1 MTALTTAER
10 ERIAY
15 INGDKQT
22 TALLDLIDEFESER
36 KAEDLADTFEG
47 RGQELQDQEAV
58 GWCLGRVA
66 DALRA
71 ARPLKK
77 SQMVLLASAL
87 ESFAEQLPKRG
98 SGELAFKAC
107 IDRICGLPGARA

>member
-1 MTALTTAER
+1 MSGLTTAER

-15 INGDKQT
+15 ISGDQQT
-22 TALLDLIDEFESER
+22 SALLDLIDEFESER

-47 RGQELQDQEAV
+47 RGQELQDNELVA
-58 GWCLGRVA
+58 WCLGRLA

-71 ARPLKK
+71 AKPLKK

-87 ESFAEQLPKRG
+87 EAFAERQPERG
-98 SGELAFKAC
+98 SDELAFKAC
-107 IDRICGLPGARA
+107 IDRICGLPA